1 LIINIGLKVFSDILA
16 HSRHPVPK
24 LRDQGLY
31 SKKDAE
37 INSA

>member
-1 LIINIGLKVFSDILA
+1 MPAKESKSLA
-16 HSRHPVPK
+16 GICAVT
-24 LRDQGLY
+24 LNLLQGLY